1 MPATHRDT
9 NHSVIFLTGHD
20 ASGNMPANVNWE
32 AVAKASPVIV
42 MYMAVKHLG
51 EIAAALMAGGRGADD
66 PVTILSN
73 ASMPQQQVA
82 TTTLGRCR
90 GLRAGERSAH
100 PGHRGGWPCRRL
112 ARHARLVQRPP
123 AGEPG
128 LAKAI
133 VIAAPSSG
141 SGKTLITL
149 GLLRAFRNRGLR
161 VASAKVGPD
170 YIDPRF
176 HEAATGRP
184 CFNLDPWA
192 MDEAQIA
199 RPASESWPVTPTSS
213 SSRASWA
220 SSTDRDGAA
229 GSTADLAS
237 SLGLPVILAVD
248 ARHQAQS
255 IAALVHGFS
264 TFRPDVAVAG
274 VLLNRVASDRHA
286 AILRGALGHK
296 VLGTLRHDDSLV
308 LPSRHLGLVQAEEN
322 QDLETFIE
330 TAALAVARET
340 VLDRILEIAGQLVDE
355 SVIREALPPLGQRI
369 AIARDEAF
377 AFAYPHLLHQWH
389 RSGASLSF
397 FSPLANEP
405 AEPDADAIFLPGGYP
420 ELHAARLS
428 ANAAFLAGLRTS
440 RGLIYGECGG
450 YMVLGEALID
460 ARGTSHAMAGLL
472 PVVDELRQPQ
482 APSRLSPA
490 DPRTRSAV
498 DVAAARS

>member
-1 MPATHRDT
+1 M
-9 NHSVIFLTGHD
+9 
-20 ASGNMPANVNWE
+20 
-32 AVAKASPVIV
+32 AKA
-42 MYMAVKHLG
+42 L
-51 EIAAALMAGGRGADD
+51 
-66 PVTILSN
+66 
-73 ASMPQQQVA
+73 
-82 TTTLGRCR
+82 
-90 GLRAGERSAH
+90 
-100 PGHRGGWPCRRL
+100 
-112 ARHARLVQRPP
+112 
-123 AGEPG
+123 
-128 LAKAI
+128 

-141 SGKTLITL
+141 CGKTVITL
-149 GLLRAFRNRGLR
+149 GLLRALRHRGLR

-192 MDEAQIA
+192 MDKAQICTLLRSLSGDA
-199 RPASESWPVTPTSS
+199 DIIVIEGVMGLFDGP
-213 SSRASWA
+213 
-220 SSTDRDGAA
+220 DGAA

-264 TFRPDVAVAG
+264 TFRPDVSVAG

-286 AILRGALGHK
+286 AILHGALGHK
-296 VLGTLRHDDSLV
+296 VLGTLRHDNSLV

-340 VLDRILEIAGQLVDE
+340 VLDRILEIASQLVDE

-369 AIARDEAF
+369 AIARDAAF

-450 YMVLGEALID
+450 YMVLGEALVD

-472 PVVDELRQPQ
+472 PVVTSFANRKLHLGYRQLTPEPGAPWSSPLRGHEFHYSSIVQEGAADRLFSARDAAGRDL
-482 APSRLSPA
+482 APMGLRRGKVMGSYA
-490 DPRTRSAV
+490 HAICE
-498 DVAAARS
+498 AH

>member
-1 MPATHRDT
+1 M
-9 NHSVIFLTGHD
+9 
-20 ASGNMPANVNWE
+20 
-32 AVAKASPVIV
+32 AKA
-42 MYMAVKHLG
+42 L
-51 EIAAALMAGGRGADD
+51 
-66 PVTILSN
+66 
-73 ASMPQQQVA
+73 
-82 TTTLGRCR
+82 
-90 GLRAGERSAH
+90 
-100 PGHRGGWPCRRL
+100 
-112 ARHARLVQRPP
+112 
-123 AGEPG
+123 
-128 LAKAI
+128 

-141 SGKTLITL
+141 CGKTVITL
-149 GLLRAFRNRGLR
+149 GLLRALRHRGLR

-192 MDEAQIA
+192 MDKAQIRTLLRSLSGDA
-199 RPASESWPVTPTSS
+199 DIIVIEGVMGLFDGP
-213 SSRASWA
+213 
-220 SSTDRDGAA
+220 DGAA

-264 TFRPDVAVAG
+264 TFRPDVSVAG

-286 AILRGALGHK
+286 AILHGALGHK

-340 VLDRILEIAGQLVDE
+340 VLDRILEIAGQLVGE

-369 AIARDEAF
+369 AIARDTAF

-428 ANAAFLAGLRTS
+428 ANAAFLASLRMS
-440 RGLIYGECGG
+440 KGLIYGECGG
-450 YMVLGEALID
+450 YMVLGEALVD

-472 PVVDELRQPQ
+472 PVVTSFANRKLHLGYRQLTPEPGAPWSSPLRGHEFHYSSIVQEGAADRLFSARDAAGRDL
-482 APSRLSPA
+482 APMGLRRGKVMGSYA
-490 DPRTRSAV
+490 HAICE
-498 DVAAARS
+498 AH

>member
-1 MPATHRDT
+1 M
-9 NHSVIFLTGHD
+9 
-20 ASGNMPANVNWE
+20 
-32 AVAKASPVIV
+32 AKA
-42 MYMAVKHLG
+42 L
-51 EIAAALMAGGRGADD
+51 
-66 PVTILSN
+66 
-73 ASMPQQQVA
+73 
-82 TTTLGRCR
+82 
-90 GLRAGERSAH
+90 
-100 PGHRGGWPCRRL
+100 
-112 ARHARLVQRPP
+112 
-123 AGEPG
+123 
-128 LAKAI
+128 

-141 SGKTLITL
+141 CGKTVITL
-149 GLLRAFRNRGLR
+149 GLLRALRNRGLR

-192 MDEAQIA
+192 MDRAQI
-199 RPASESWPVTPTSS
+199 SS
-213 SSRASWA
+213 LLRSLSGDA
-220 SSTDRDGAA
+220 DIIVIEGVMGLFDGPDGAA

-255 IAALVHGFS
+255 IAALVHGFT
-264 TFRPDVAVAG
+264 TFRPDVTVAG

-286 AILRGALGHK
+286 AILNGALGHS
-296 VLGTLRHDDSLV
+296 VLGILRHDDSLV

-322 QDLETFIE
+322 QGLETFIE

-340 VLDRILEIAGQLVDE
+340 VLDRILAIAGQLVDE

-369 AIARDEAF
+369 AIARDRAF

-405 AEPDADAIFLPGGYP
+405 AEPGADAIFLPGGYP

-428 ANAAFLAGLRTS
+428 ANVDFIDSLRKFK
-440 RGLIYGECGG
+440 GLIYGECGG
-450 YMVLGEALID
+450 YMVLGDALVD
-460 ARGTSHAMAGLL
+460 ATGTSHAMAGLL
-472 PVVDELRQPQ
+472 PLVTSFANRKLHLGYRQLTPETGAPWASPLRGHEFHYSSIVQEG
-482 APSRLSPA
+482 
-490 DPRTRSAV
+490 AV
-498 DVAAARS
+498 DRLFTARDAAGRDLGPMGLRRGKVMGSYAHVICEAH